1 MIEPIQ
7 KNQEVWKMH
16 KKSYQKT
23 LILMFLIAVLW
34 LPNILITKE
43 ARAGGPGKWKFT
55 VQPNVWLPTMDM
67 DMKFS
72 TPSGTSG
79 SPSVEIEPD
88 DYLGNLEGGMLLT
101 AEARKGKWS
110 FTANFIYMKVS
121 SSESEIT
128 SVDFISGPEPVN
140 TTLNIGADV
149 EMKNFISTFGGGY
162 QVLNNHQI
170 KLDVIAGLRYFWMET
185 QLDWNLSGK
194 VNGPRGETFAKNG
207 STKESGDIW
216 NGIAGLKG
224 TILLGKSNWFIPFY
238 TDVGTGDS
246 DLTWQVFT
254 GLGYSFN
261 DRIDAMLG
269 YRHLE
274 FDQDNDTG
282 IQNLRLSG
290 PALGINI
297 RF

>member
-1 MIEPIQ
+1 
-7 KNQEVWKMH
+7 MH
-16 KKSYQKT
+16 EKSYQKT

-34 LPNILITKE
+34 LPNILITEE
-43 ARAGGPGKWKFT
+43 AMADGTDKWKFS
-55 VQPNVWLPTMDM
+55 VEPYAWLPTMEM
-67 DMKFS
+67 DMNFS

-88 DYLGNLEGGMLLT
+88 DYLGNLEGAILLT
-101 AEARKGKWS
+101 AQARKGKWS
-110 FTANFIYMKVS
+110 FTADFVYMKIS
-121 SSESEIT
+121 SSESKIT
-128 SVDFISGPEPVN
+128 SVDFIDGPAPVN
-140 TTLNIGADV
+140 TDLNIGADV

-162 QVLNNHQI
+162 QVLNNQQI

-185 QLDWNLSGK
+185 QLDWNLSGE

-207 STKESGDIW
+207 STKEDGDIW

-238 TDVGTGDS
+238 ADVGAGDS
-246 DLTWQVFT
+246 DLTWQVFS
-254 GLGYSFN
+254 GLGYSVN

-274 FDQDNDTG
+274 FDQDNDVG
-282 IQNLRLSG
+282 IQNLRLGG